1 VWVTSAAERRAG
13 VVEMSRRAAER
24 DQIGLLLRS
33 AMGAWAGVAS
43 KAGKARAVVMRAMAR
58 WRGDALWDGFVAF
71 SGLLRE
77 KKERDE
83 WAKSYKVRSA
93 LSFCFLHSSSD
104 ASDAQTIPKRSAR
117 ALSSC
122 FFFVYPR
129 DDLQV
134 LCCNLYVSGRAPSR
148 GWRRRTRVPAV

>member
-1 VWVTSAAERRAG
+1 MWVTSAAERRAG

-33 AMGAWAGVAS
+33 AMSAWAGVAS
-43 KAGKARAVVMRAMAR
+43 KTGKARAVVMRTMAR

-77 KKERDE
+77 KKEREE
-83 WAKSYKVRSA
+83 WAKSYKVWSA
-93 LSFCFLHSSSD
+93 LFFCFFPSPSD
-104 ASDAQTIPKRSAR
+104 DQTTPNRMGR
-117 ALSSC
+117 ALSCC
-122 FFFVYPR
+122 FFLIYTR
-129 DDLQV
+129 DNLQI
-134 LCCNLYVSGRAPSR
+134 LSCNLYVSSRAPSR